1 MEFIGVGKICTWD
14 FWRDIILTQ
23 RCLWGCIFYV
33 QHIWRR
39 EATRRYVLGDVQSED
54 MFINWK
60 GFMASI
66 LNGFTVVG
74 NNTYSKNTIMG
85 GAM

>member
-1 MEFIGVGKICTWD
+1 MYHTI
-14 FWRDIILTQ
+14 
-23 RCLWGCIFYV
+23 
-33 QHIWRR
+33 
-39 EATRRYVLGDVQSED
+39 TRRYVLGDTQSED